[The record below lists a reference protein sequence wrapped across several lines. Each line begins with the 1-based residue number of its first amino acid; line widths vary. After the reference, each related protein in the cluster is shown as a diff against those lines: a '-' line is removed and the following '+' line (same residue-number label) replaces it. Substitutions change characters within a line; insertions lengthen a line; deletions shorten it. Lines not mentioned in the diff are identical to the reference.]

1 MKLDKSVFQKW
12 YDWMEKIRLDL
23 ENILNYQQICEYF
36 ENVVNN
42 NLEHIKKNNGRIFCD
57 FVRYNYAICA
67 AVCIRRHKR
76 TDGDSISLMRLLQ
89 QIKKCASQF
98 NYNFYLEIYP
108 LNPAEPPW
116 QEFTF
121 ANFSKDGKVISEE
134 IINRDMQEIE
144 DIAGKVSN
152 FADRVIAHLDR
163 RGTEEKITYGDLNS
177 SLALLNKLTCKYI
190 TLITS
195 AGYVTLKPT
204 IQTDWKTIFTVLS
217 NSPKE
222 GTRLETP
229 LL

>member
-116 QEFTF
+116 RW
-121 ANFSKDGKVISEE
+121 APIRSP
-134 IINRDMQEIE
+134 
-144 DIAGKVSN
+144 
-152 FADRVIAHLDR
+152 DR
-163 RGTEEKITYGDLNS
+163 RRSGWGTPCQSASLPACWGLHPGPNS
-177 SLALLNKLTCKYI
+177 RYARRFRRPRRRRGHRSR
-190 TLITS
+190 
-195 AGYVTLKPT
+195 
-204 IQTDWKTIFTVLS
+204 D
-217 NSPKE
+217 
-222 GTRLETP
+222 R
-229 LL
+229 